1 MEVTEEDEGAPA
13 FVNEETIWRFV
24 ENDVM
29 KFTMIEFKF
38 VSKSIGTRFISNGS
52 DFADLIDSSIWLRL
66 GHQFIDDFSNDQWN
80 CRFLQKGRTFCPRN
94 IYYSAS

>member
-1 MEVTEEDEGAPA
+1 MGTELTWEDEGAQA

-24 ENDVM
+24 ENDLM

-52 DFADLIDSSIWLRL
+52 DFVDLIESSI
-66 GHQFIDDFSNDQWN
+66 
-80 CRFLQKGRTFCPRN
+80 
-94 IYYSAS
+94 